1 MIKLSVVI
9 FNGSLGGQVDLYPI
23 QETLERGFKAIG
35 LNIDSYVL
43 NQIKIKSC
51 IGCFKCWDT
60 TPGICSG
67 VKGDV
72 AEEIKKKVI
81 NSEIIVFLTPI
92 TFGGYSS
99 EIKKIFERL
108 LGILQPGMQI
118 LKDETHHL
126 RRYDKYP
133 SILALGV
140 SRHNDP
146 EEEELFKRLVYRNS
160 LNFYPPKYWTL
171 IVQENGDQSYIMEKI
186 TQVIKEM
193 ELKI

>member
-1 MIKLSVVI
+1 MSVVI
-9 FNGSLGGQVDLYPI
+9 FNGSLSGQVDLYSI
-23 QETLERGFKAIG
+23 QETLEHAFKTND
-35 LNIDSYVL
+35 LNVNTYIL
-43 NQIKIKSC
+43 HQIKINSC

-67 VKGDV
+67 VKGDA

-81 NSEIIVFLTPI
+81 NSELMVFLTPI

-118 LKDETHHL
+118 INGEFHHL
-126 RRYDKYP
+126 KRYDPYP
-133 SILALGV
+133 SLLVIGL
-140 SRHNDP
+140 SKHNDQG
-146 EEEELFKRLVYRNS
+146 EEELFKKLVYRNS

-171 IVQENGDQSYIMEKI
+171 IIREDTDKEYIQKKV
-186 TQVIKEM
+186 TQIINDLEVKRI
-193 ELKI
+193 